1 MTTAYAI
8 QTVLEI
14 LAVLFV
20 VYGILN
26 EKKFV
31 AFENKICRLIKR
43 KIYLYRKRKAVKA
56 SKVKKAVYAESH
68 YNNTATAQKRRAY
81 SVQNVA

>member
-31 AFENKICRLIKR
+31 AIEDKICRIIKR
-43 KIYLYRKRKAVKA
+43 KIYLHRKRKAIEKAKA
-56 SKVKKAVYAESH
+56 SKAARIETRRPEPSMPERKKI
-68 YNNTATAQKRRAY
+68 Y
-81 SVQNVA
+81 SIQYVA

>member
-31 AFENKICRLIKR
+31 AIENKICRIIKR
-43 KIYLYRKRKAVKA
+43 KIYLRRKRKAVEAAKA
-56 SKVKKAVYAESH
+56 KRIGRVETRRTQTVAPD
-68 YNNTATAQKRRAY
+68 NRRAY
-81 SVQNVA
+81 SAQFVA

>member
-31 AFENKICRLIKR
+31 AIEDKICRIIKR
-43 KIYLYRKRKAVKA
+43 KIYLHRKRKAIEKA
-56 SKVKKAVYAESH
+56 KAARIETRRPEPSMPEKK
-68 YNNTATAQKRRAY
+68 KIY
-81 SVQNVA
+81 SIQYVA